1 MSMQQS
7 VSSIKQVATKDPSM
21 SQPTV
26 NGVSPNC
33 EPGGKKSAFNADFYD
48 ENNTFEENMNVK
60 SPVE

>member
-26 NGVSPNC
+26 NGVSPDC
-33 EPGGKKSAFNADFYD
+33 ELGGKNKAFNYDFFN
-48 ENNTFEENMNVK
+48 ENNTFAENMNVK